1 MKCQNFL
8 GSESPVVQELK
19 NLVLEF
25 KETMP
30 VVVALGNKRLQK
42 VHWEDIKAI
51 LNVED
56 PLEDEEY
63 LMKEFSLGKLIE
75 MNAAQFQEEI

>member
-75 MNAAQFQEEI
+75 MNAAQF